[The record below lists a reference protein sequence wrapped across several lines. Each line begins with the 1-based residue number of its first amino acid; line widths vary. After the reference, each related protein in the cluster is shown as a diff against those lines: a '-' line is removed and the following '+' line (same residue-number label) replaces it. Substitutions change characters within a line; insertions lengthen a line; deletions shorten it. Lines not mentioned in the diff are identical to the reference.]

1 VPAPAPRIVLPALR
15 IAVGAGALAAPQLI
29 EPVLGLKMRGDAAA
43 LFMARLFGARDVLL
57 GVGALTAGPAGKPLW
72 FKLGLA
78 CDAADAASG
87 LLASRDG
94 APKRAVAFSLATAL
108 GAVGLGIAAL
118 SAGD

>member
-57 GVGALTAGPAGKPLW
+57 GVGALTAGPAGPSPGDPGRQPAWRCSAKKRRIRPQ
-72 FKLGLA
+72 
-78 CDAADAASG
+78 AS
-87 LLASRDG
+87 S
-94 APKRAVAFSLATAL
+94 AL
-108 GAVGLGIAAL
+108 GWW
-118 SAGD
+118 